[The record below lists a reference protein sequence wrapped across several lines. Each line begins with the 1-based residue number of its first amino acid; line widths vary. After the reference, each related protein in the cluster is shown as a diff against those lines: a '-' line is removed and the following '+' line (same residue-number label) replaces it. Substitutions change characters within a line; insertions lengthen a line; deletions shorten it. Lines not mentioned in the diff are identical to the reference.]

1 VSSPN
6 PLRTAIIGGT
16 GYTGAELVRLL
27 SSHPLAEIRLITS
40 ESNAG
45 QAFAQLYPQFSGI
58 AELELAPQAALKQAD
73 VDVIF
78 LALPHQVS
86 LDFVADHDLDRT
98 PLIDLS
104 ADFRLSSAAVYEEWY
119 GVEHRCPQRLT
130 DAVYGLP
137 ELNRARIKSAR
148 LVANPGCYPTSSIL
162 PLAPL
167 LNAGLVEPDG
177 IVIDSKSGVTGAGH
191 RPKASTHYP
200 TVNEGFAAYGL
211 KRHRHTPE
219 IEQALSTHSGQEI
232 RLQFTPH
239 LLPVNRGILSTI
251 YAAAKRGVTEREL
264 TDALAAAY
272 DGDFFIRL
280 VHEPPSLDNVRG
292 SNYCDIYATVDERTG
307 RALLIAVLDNL
318 VKGAAG
324 QAIQNMNIMFGLEES
339 LGLATAPLSP

>member
-1 VSSPN
+1 
-6 PLRTAIIGGT
+6 LRTAIVGGT

-27 SSHPLAEIRLITS
+27 TGHPQTEIALITS

-45 QAFAQLYPQFSGI
+45 QSLAQLYPQFSGI
-58 AELELAPQAALKQAD
+58 AELELAPQAALEQAQA
-73 VDVIF
+73 DVIF

-86 LDFVADHDLDRT
+86 MEFVAGRDLEQT
-98 PLIDLS
+98 PVIDLS

-119 GVEHRCPQRLT
+119 GMPHRCPQLLPA
-130 DAVYGLP
+130 AVYVLP
-137 ELNRARIKSAR
+137 ELNRDQIKAAR

-167 LNAGLVEPDG
+167 LKAGLIEPDG
-177 IVIDSKSGVTGAGH
+177 IVVDSKSGVTGAGH

-219 IEQALSTHSGQEI
+219 IEQALSAHCGSQI

-251 YAAAKRGVTEREL
+251 YAAASRGVTEREL

-272 DGDFFIRL
+272 EGEPFIRL

-324 QAIQNMNIMFGLEES
+324 QAVQNMNIMFDLDETQ
-339 LGLATAPLSP
+339 GLATVPLSP